1 MDIAYSEEQNLIA
14 QQAREFFERECP
26 LDKVRGYWA
35 LEDGLPEDL
44 WRKMAGMG
52 WLGAMFPE
60 EFGGMGLGHTDLS
73 RVLEE
78 AGRAL
83 LPGPL
88 LGHLMGGAAV
98 LAAGDKAQRQAVLP
112 KAASGE
118 LRLALARCGE
128 GGRLD
133 RLGGDFRYEEAGGD
147 FRLSGEKLAVP
158 GLAQAGQFVVQA
170 LPGKITGQVLPGNTP
185 PVKITQA
192 EGSLSLFLVAAD
204 APGVTV
210 RRLETLDGGL
220 KQASLTLDAVN
231 VPGAARL
238 SSGSEAT
245 EETTEETT
253 PGIVAKIDA
262 TMELALAFDAL
273 GGAQRVLEMTVEYAR
288 LRTAFGNPI
297 GTYQAVK
304 HKCADMLYAV
314 ENLRAIAIWA
324 AWVLDVPPGESGAD
338 PAAAVAM
345 ARATAIEG
353 YNLAIKH
360 GTQIHGAIG
369 VTEEH
374 DMHLFA
380 KRAKTLG
387 LSFGSL
393 AHCHE
398 VILRQGNPRSTGG
411 G

>member
-1 MDIAYSEEQNLIA
+1 MDITYSEEQNLIA

-26 LDKVRGYWA
+26 LDKVRGYWE
-35 LEDGLPEDL
+35 LEGGLPDDL
-44 WRKMAGMG
+44 WGKMAGLG

-60 EFGGMGLGHTDLS
+60 EMGGMGLGHSDLS

-88 LGHLMGGAAV
+88 LGHLLGGYAV
-98 LAAGDKAQRQAVLP
+98 LAAGDAEQRQAVLP
-112 KAASGE
+112 RAASGD

-133 RLGGDFRYEEAGGD
+133 RLGGDFRYEEARGD

-158 GLAQAGQFVVQA
+158 GLAQAGQFVVIAQPENA
-170 LPGKITGQVLPGNTP
+170 SPGNTKP
-185 PVKITQA
+185 GESAP
-192 EGSLSLFLVAAD
+192 SLFLLAAD

-210 RRLETLDGGL
+210 RPLETLDGGL
-220 KQASLTLDAVN
+220 KQASLTLDAVS

-238 SSGSEAT
+238 PGGCEAT
-245 EETTEETT
+245 EKTTEKTT
-253 PGIVAKIDA
+253 AKTTAKTIAKIDA
-262 TMELALAFDAL
+262 MMELALAFDAL

-304 HKCADMLYAV
+304 HKCADILYEV

-374 DMHLFA
+374 DLHLFA

-387 LSFGSL
+387 VSFGSL

-398 VILRQGNPRSTGG
+398 VILRHGGPQSTGG